1 MKATYNSIK
10 QFAKQSVTENLQ
22 LKLIAAVVSILL
34 YGLVL
39 FQEESEGLI
48 DYNIERIDPSPES
61 SLVITSEFPDTVRVR
76 FRGPRSIINSV
87 KQENL
92 RPIKV
97 DLSDRKG
104 GTSYYYFSDEHFS
117 TPPGLKFIRV
127 SPESVQVK
135 MERRISH
142 QLPIRVKTYGKL
154 ARGTELP
161 KAPEISPSVVTAI
174 GTESSLR
181 GLRAI
186 ETEDIDIEGLGVGKH
201 EMMVLPIRIEG
212 VTLRQ
217 DEKIKVF
224 MVVKWIIGQ
233 RMFSGLPVMTKG
245 TVLPAEI
252 KPKEV
257 TVTLNG
263 PKVELE
269 KLRPSQVQPFAILEE
284 SESGRPGVYR
294 SKALTIDL
302 PDGITVTSIVP
313 KKVQVRLTRAVPAKQ
328 KKVAPPLQ

>member
-1 MKATYNSIK
+1 MKSPYQSIK
-10 QFAKQSVTENLQ
+10 RFIKQSVTENLQ

-48 DYNIERIDPSPES
+48 DYNIERIDPSPLS

-76 FRGPRSIINSV
+76 LRGPRSIINSLE
-87 KQENL
+87 QENL

-97 DLSDRKG
+97 DLTNRKG

-117 TPPGLKFIRV
+117 IPPGLKFIRAT
-127 SPESVQVK
+127 PESVQIK
-135 MERRISH
+135 MERRILR
-142 QLPIRVKTYGKL
+142 QLPIRVRTYGKL
-154 ARGTELP
+154 ARGTTLP
-161 KAPEISPSVVTAI
+161 QAPEIDPSVVTVI

-181 GLRAI
+181 GLKAI

-201 EMMVLPIRIEG
+201 QMMVLPRRIEG
-212 VTLRQ
+212 VTLKQ
-217 DEKIKVF
+217 EGKINVS
-224 MVVKWIIGQ
+224 MAVHWIMGQ

-245 TVLPAEI
+245 SALPAEI
-252 KPKEV
+252 KPDEV
-257 TVTLNG
+257 TVSLNG
-263 PKVELE
+263 PKIALE
-269 KLRPSQVQPFAILEE
+269 KLRPSQIQPFAILEE

-313 KKVQVRLTRAVPAKQ
+313 KKVQVRLTRTVPAKQ
-328 KKVAPPLQ
+328 K

>member
-1 MKATYNSIK
+1 MKATYLIIIR
-10 QFAKQSVTENLQ
+10 FIKQSVTENLQ
-22 LKLIAAVVSILL
+22 LKMIAAVVSILL

-48 DYNIERIDPSPES
+48 DYDIERIDPSPLS

-76 FRGPRSIINSV
+76 LRGPRSIINSL

-97 DLSDRKG
+97 DLSNRKG
-104 GTSYYYFSDEHFS
+104 GTSYYYFSEEHFNI
-117 TPPGLKFIRV
+117 PPVLKFIRV
-127 SPESVQVK
+127 TPESVQIK
-135 MERRISH
+135 MERRISR
-142 QLPIRVKTYGKL
+142 QLPMRVKTYGKL

-161 KAPEISPSVVTAI
+161 KAPEIDPSLVTAI

-181 GLRAI
+181 GLKAI

-201 EMMVLPIRIEG
+201 EMMVLPRRIEG
-212 VTLRQ
+212 VTLKQ
-217 DEKIKVF
+217 DEKIKIS
-224 MVVKWIIGQ
+224 MVVQWIMGQ
-233 RMFSGLPVMTKG
+233 RMFSGLPVLSKG
-245 TVLPAEI
+245 SSLPVEI

-269 KLRPSQVQPFAILEE
+269 KISPSQVQPFAILEE
-284 SESGRPGVYR
+284 SESGRPGIYR

-302 PDGITVTSIVP
+302 PNGITVTSIVP
-313 KKVQVRLTRAVPAKQ
+313 KSVQVKLTRTMTAKQ
-328 KKVAPPLQ
+328 KKVSQPAQ